1 MSRQAKR
8 NLSWY
13 CLMAIGLTWAG
24 LCTYGYVTG
33 FFS

>member
-1 MSRQAKR
+1 MSKQQRR
-8 NLSWY
+8 DYWWTG
-13 CLMAIGLTWAG
+13 LMVLASAWAG